1 VAAFVVATSWMVLG
15 YFIAET
21 IMYDRMAALAEVP
34 ANILQA
40 AGSVALASLLLPV
53 FSRIISS
60 TRVQGV

>member
-1 VAAFVVATSWMVLG
+1 MVLG
-15 YFIAET
+15 YFIAEN

-40 AGSVALASLLLPV
+40 LGSVVLATLLLPV

-60 TRVQGV
+60 ARPGA